1 MLITQFLSRPSAV
14 STQYRGQDMMCIS
27 CSTCLLASTDDPS
40 TDIAAAGAHAPW
52 HAQGQHSVPNS
63 LLTGLHGL
71 RSTQDECDAC
81 SQV

>member
-40 TDIAAAGAHAPW
+40 TDIAAAGAHASW
-52 HAQGQHSVPNS
+52 HAQGQKSVPNS
-63 LLTGLHGL
+63 LLTGLPGL
-71 RSTQDECDAC
+71 RST
-81 SQV
+81 